1 MLNAANLVTLGRILI
16 TPVFLWFLFTLYN
29 PGDNFN
35 WILLVAF
42 ILIAA
47 SDAVDGAIA
56 RKQNTVT
63 KLGKILDPIA
73 DKILLG
79 GSFIVLSVLGEM
91 PWWATI
97 AILVREVAMTIYRLV
112 VVKNKVIP
120 ASASGKSKT
129 IMQAIAIGYLISP
142 LNEWWFNQIFDIGFG
157 LIYGAV
163 FLTWWS
169 ALQYYRESR

>member
-1 MLNAANLVTLGRILI
+1 MLNAANLVTIGRIAI
-16 TPVFLWFLFTLYN
+16 TPVFLWFLLNCYQAGE
-29 PGDNFN
+29 PIN
-35 WILLVAF
+35 WVLLLAFVA
-42 ILIAA
+42 IAA
-47 SDAVDGAIA
+47 TDGIDGAIA

-79 GSFIVLSVLGEM
+79 GAFIVLSVLTVM

-120 ASASGKSKT
+120 ASSSGKSKT
-129 IMQAIAIGYLISP
+129 IMQSIAVGYFISP
-142 LNEWWFNQIFDIGFG
+142 LNHWWFNASFDLGYG
-157 LIYGAV
+157 LLYGAV
-163 FLTWWS
+163 FLTWYS
-169 ALQYYRESR
+169 AVQYFKESR

>member
-1 MLNAANLVTLGRILI
+1 VTLGRILV
-16 TPVFLWFLFTLYN
+16 TPVFLWFLLTTYK
-29 PGDNFN
+29 PGENLN
-35 WILLVAF
+35 WILLTAF

-47 SDAVDGAIA
+47 SDGIDGAIA

-79 GSFIVLSVLGEM
+79 GSFVVLSVLNVM

-97 AILVREVAMTIYRLV
+97 AILVREVAMTVYRLA

-120 ASASGKSKT
+120 ASSSGKSKT

-142 LNEWWFNQIFDIGFG
+142 LNQWWFNQFFDIGFG

>member
-1 MLNAANLVTLGRILI
+1 MLNAANLVTFGRIAI
-16 TPVFLWFLFTLYN
+16 TPIFLWFLFTGYSA
-29 PGDNFN
+29 GDNGN
-35 WILLVAF
+35 WILLLAF

-47 SDAVDGAIA
+47 SDGIDGAIA

-73 DKILLG
+73 DKVLLG
-79 GSFIVLSVLGEM
+79 GSFIVLSILGVM

-97 AILVREVAMTIYRLV
+97 VILVREVAMTVYRLV

-142 LNEWWFNQIFDIGFG
+142 LNQWWFNEFFDIGFG
-157 LIYGAV
+157 LVYGAV

-169 ALQYYRESR
+169 ALKYFRESR

>member
-1 MLNAANLVTLGRILI
+1 VLNAANLVTLGRILI
-16 TPVFLWFLFTLYN
+16 TPVFLWLLFTLYM

-47 SDAVDGAIA
+47 SDGVDGAIA

-79 GSFIVLSVLGEM
+79 GSFIVLSVLGVM

-142 LNEWWFNQIFDIGFG
+142 LNEWWFNQFFDIGFG